1 MSQTGSHQRNLTIDC
16 LRTIGLFLVVAAHCR
31 IPESL
36 YAFRQFDLV
45 LLMLVSGMS
54 YYLSSTHRESQPFK
68 SFIIKRF
75 NKLVLPVWL
84 FLTFYFIVFYIA
96 GERFSLETILS
107 SFGLLSGIG
116 YFWIFRVMF
125 IASITNIPMSKAIG
139 KFKLSSLIFICILV
153 LAINDAVYYTVLPL
167 IPNEIVREIYKII
180 ITYTVGYGTISILGM
195 QWINNSRKQ
204 NLLITFTFGV
214 IYLVFGII
222 LHFPNLQNFRHPPM
236 LYFIAY
242 GIMISGILYELF
254 CIAGISNRRV
264 TQIITWFSKNSM
276 TVYIWHVF
284 AINLG
289 GYFISTEMNWIIYY
303 LYVLVTA
310 VLLTLA
316 QQKIMQNFNR
326 KEYKRIF

>member
-1 MSQTGSHQRNLTIDC
+1 
-16 LRTIGLFLVVAAHCR
+16 
-31 IPESL
+31 
-36 YAFRQFDLV
+36 
-45 LLMLVSGMS
+45 
-54 YYLSSTHRESQPFK
+54 
-68 SFIIKRF
+68 
-75 NKLVLPVWL
+75 
-84 FLTFYFIVFYIA
+84 LTFYFIVFYIA